1 MTVGEKIQE
10 LRKQK
15 GLSQEGL
22 GNMLNIS
29 RQTVSL
35 WENNQTYPTLD
46 NLLLLKDIFGVS
58 ADELLGCEQPASEP
72 LPDAPVESFSF
83 SFSEQDIKALAR
95 NEITPRLIKPVIISV
110 FLIFTSFGEFYIS
123 ENGVTHTRESFSLA
137 LICLPILAV
146 YLAFKARELIK
157 LRKKWKGI
165 SLQLENSIQEYDFYP
180 TYFSVTS
187 KKGGEIT
194 GTQKIFLDSIR
205 QFEKTGGFI
214 KLFTDSNILIL
225 KENEIPESSPF
236 LYYINTSPLLT
247 QKKKPFGLYNLISV
261 VLFIASIFA
270 VPAAMMSTALFSMDA
285 PEEFI
290 NNIWIFFLFIPVP
303 LASVIFGIVARKK
316 GYKFTKNFVAG
327 IIVSILL
334 LLYGSFTFVFGGM
347 FTEDPMLYNQAQELT
362 GIELPEY
369 ERIQSHNWTTGT
381 QTTSRGYIFSTTT
394 LSLKEK
400 DALSFRTKCINDSRW
415 LRSIPT
421 ELVGITSAYCDINS
435 NSYYLIYNINSKEFN
450 TLPENNGKYHFIN
463 IIFSPAREEIMIVD
477 YEISY
482 VG

>member
-15 GLSQEGL
+15 GLSQESL

-58 ADELLGCEQPASEP
+58 ADELLGCEQPEREP
-72 LPDAPVESFSF
+72 LPVSPVENFSF
-83 SFSEQDIKALAR
+83 GFSSQDIKALAK
-95 NEITPRLIKPVIISV
+95 NELTPKLIRPVILSV
-110 FLIFTSFGEFYIS
+110 ILIITSFGEFYVT
-123 ENGVTHTRESFSLA
+123 ENGVTSTRESFSLA

-146 YLAFKARELIK
+146 YLAFKAGELIK

-165 SLQLENSIQEYDFYP
+165 SLQLENSVQEYDFYP

-187 KKGGEIT
+187 KKDGEIT
-194 GTQKIFLDSIR
+194 GTQKIFLESIR

-214 KLFTDSNILIL
+214 KLFTDSNMLIL

-247 QKKKPFGLYNLISV
+247 QKKKPFGKYNLISV
-261 VLFIASIFA
+261 VLFAAALITL
-270 VPAAMMSTALFSMDA
+270 PAAMRSILFFIDGTMD
-285 PEEFI
+285 FI
-290 NNIWIFFLFIPVP
+290 SKLWIFYLFIPIP

-316 GYKFTKNFVAG
+316 GYKFIKNFVAG
-327 IIVSILL
+327 IIVAILL
-334 LLYGSFTFVFGGM
+334 LAYGSFTFIFGGM
-347 FTEDPMLYNQAQELT
+347 FTEDPMLYTKAQEFT

-369 ERIQSHNWTTGT
+369 ESIQSQDWSTGT
-381 QTTSRGYIFSTTT
+381 QTTSRGYIFSTSSV
-394 LSLKEK
+394 SLEKE
-400 DALSFRTKCINDSRW
+400 DALAFKKQCENDSRW
-415 LRSIPT
+415 LKNIPT
-421 ELVGITSAYCDINS
+421 ELVGITSAYCDIKS
-435 NSYYLIYNINSKEFN
+435 DSYFIIYNINSKEFN
-450 TLPENNGKYHFIN
+450 TLPENNGKYRFLN
-463 IIFSPAREEIMIVD
+463 IIFSPDFRKIMIVD